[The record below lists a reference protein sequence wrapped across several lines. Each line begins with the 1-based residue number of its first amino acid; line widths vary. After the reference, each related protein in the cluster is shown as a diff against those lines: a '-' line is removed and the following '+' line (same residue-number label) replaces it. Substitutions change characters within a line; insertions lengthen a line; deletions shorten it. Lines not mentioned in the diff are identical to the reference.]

1 MRFVV
6 LFLLLFVSSN
16 SFASIKYVLMM
27 SPLSASEMPYE
38 KANKYCKKL
47 KSPCEVTNTTTV
59 ACDDKVFEKWD
70 VPAKEELDHL
80 TTKTHPERFVWTKSR
95 LFAVGDGLPVV
106 YRFSKGGSYGPS
118 LGKNHRVRCVKWTT
132 I

>member
-1 MRFVV
+1 MRFAV
-6 LFLLLFVSSN
+6 LFLVLFAAN
-16 SFASIKYVLMM
+16 KSFASIKYVLMM

-38 KANKYCKKL
+38 KADKYCDKL
-47 KSPCEVTNTTTV
+47 KSPCEVTNTSV
-59 ACDDKVFEKWD
+59 ACDDKVFEKWA

-80 TTKTHPERFVWTKSR
+80 TTKKHSEKFVWTKSR

-118 LGKNHRVRCVKWTT
+118 FGKNHRVRCIKWTT